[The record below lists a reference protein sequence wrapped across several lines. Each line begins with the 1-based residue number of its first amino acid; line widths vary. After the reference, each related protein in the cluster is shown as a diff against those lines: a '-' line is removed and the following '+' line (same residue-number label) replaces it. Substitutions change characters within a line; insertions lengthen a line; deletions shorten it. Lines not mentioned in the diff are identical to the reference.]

1 MRRGRPVMSIRAAM
15 IMAFAALAAVVPA
28 SRAAAQGAVA
38 GDYPSRP
45 IHIVVAA
52 SAGGINDILAR
63 VIGQKL
69 AEKFGQPIVVDNKP
83 GAATILGTEFVAR
96 ARPDGYT
103 LLSTAMASMAINPAV
118 YPRLSYAPRDFVPVS
133 LVASYSYILAVAN
146 AVPVASV
153 GALID
158 YVKANPDKAN
168 AGGAS
173 LTFQL
178 AIEMF
183 KARTGTQIQ
192 YIPYKGSHEVN
203 LGLISGE
210 LLLSFVDSGPAA
222 PLIRGGQFRA
232 LATTAPFRIASFPDL
247 PTLAEAGIAGMTVL
261 SWSGFFAP
269 ANTPAAVV
277 AKLEQ
282 EIGRIVKLADVR
294 ERLRAEEIDLVGSG
308 SAEFAKILAK
318 DIDAWSAIAKTAKVT
333 IAP

>member
-1 MRRGRPVMSIRAAM
+1 MSIRAATM
-15 IMAFAALAAVVPA
+15 TALAALAAVLPA
-28 SRAAAQGAVA
+28 SRAAAQGTAA
-38 GDYPSRP
+38 QGGAADDYPGKP

-69 AEKFGQPIVVDNKP
+69 AEKFGQPVVVDNKP

-146 AVPVASV
+146 AVPAVSV

-232 LATTAPFRIASFPDL
+232 LATTAPSRIASFPDL
-247 PTLAEAGIAGMTVL
+247 PTLAEAGIADMAVM

-269 ANTPAAVV
+269 ANTPPAVV
-277 AKLEQ
+277 AKLER
-282 EIGRIVKLADVR
+282 EIGRIAKLPDVR

-318 DIDAWSAIAKTAKVT
+318 DIDTWSAIARAAKVT